1 MAQSNLCRRF
11 GLTVMALWC
20 IVGIQAAPAPQQ
32 QADKTPQSAASPK
45 NSRKPLTPKNR
56 LEVIR
61 RAQVWKTTDIP
72 SMDLKAGPQGGKAF
86 DAGETVNCDYA
97 KHEGSGS
104 TPKFRC
110 VLPSGDELK
119 VRYGEHNGEVYGQ
132 VAATRLF
139 WALGFGANPMYPV
152 AKVVCRG
159 CPWKPFEDPH
169 KEAGQPAAV
178 AFDPVTIEVKMSGK
192 TLETKLDEGWTWK
205 ELDRV
210 DESAGGAPL
219 AHRDAL
225 KLLAVLVQHTDSKA
239 SNQRLLCLDK
249 EVKKSEKKAKTK
261 DEKNAGGRATGE
273 EESAGDDEPASN
285 EADNVEAGVCA
296 HPFMMVTDLGKTF
309 GHANTFNRDE
319 PGAVNFKEWSQA
331 HVWKQPEKPGCTGDL
346 PGSAT
351 GSLDNPRI
359 SEAGRKF
366 LADLLIQLSDTQ
378 LHDLFEVARFV
389 RRDPSATVDDWVRV
403 CKQKRDEIVK
413 RTCSS

>member
-11 GLTVMALWC
+11 GLTVIALWC
-20 IVGIQAAPAPQQ
+20 IVGIQAAPAPQE
-32 QADKTPQSAASPK
+32 ASAKTPKSAAHPK
-45 NSRKPLTPKNR
+45 NSPKPFTSQDR
-56 LEVIR
+56 LEAIR
-61 RAQVWKTTDIP
+61 RAQVWEPTDIP

-110 VLPSGDELK
+110 VLPSGDDLK

-139 WALGFGANPMYPV
+139 WALGLGANRMYPV

-169 KEAGQPAAV
+169 KEAGQPQAV
-178 AFDPVTIEVKMSGK
+178 AFDPVTIDVKMSGK
-192 TLETKLDEGWTWK
+192 TLETKLDEGWIWK

-249 EVKKSEKKAKTK
+249 ELKKSEKNLGDK
-261 DEKNAGGRATGE
+261 ATGE
-273 EESAGDDEPASN
+273 DESTSDDEPASH
-285 EADNVEAGVCA
+285 DVGKVGAGVCA

-309 GHANTFNRDE
+309 GRANTFNRDE
-319 PGAVNFKEWSQA
+319 PGAVNFKEWSHA
-331 HVWKQPEKPGCTGDL
+331 RVWKVPEKPGCTGDL

-351 GSLDNPRI
+351 GTLDNPRI

-403 CKQKRDEIVK
+403 FKQKRDEIVK

>member
-1 MAQSNLCRRF
+1 MAQANLCRHV
-11 GLTVMALWC
+11 GLTVTALC
-20 IVGIQAAPAPQQ
+20 CLVGIQAAPAPREPSGS
-32 QADKTPQSAASPK
+32 TPKSAVHPK
-45 NSRKPLTPKNR
+45 NSPKPKEPKPFTPKER
-56 LEVIR
+56 LEAIR
-61 RAQVWKTTDIP
+61 RAQVWTRTDIP

-86 DAGETVNCDYA
+86 DPGETVICDHV
-97 KHEGSGS
+97 KHEESGS

-139 WALGFGANPMYPV
+139 WALGLGANRMYPV

-169 KEAGQPAAV
+169 REAGQPQAV
-178 AFDPVTIEVKMSGK
+178 AFDPVTIDVKMSGK
-192 TLETKLDEGWTWK
+192 TLETKQDEGWIWK
-205 ELDRV
+205 ELDRL

-249 EVKKSEKKAKTK
+249 ELKKREKKAKK
-261 DEKNAGGRATGE
+261 RDEKNAGDKTIGE
-273 EESAGDDEPASN
+273 DETAGDDEPASN
-285 EADNVEAGVCA
+285 EAGVCA

-309 GHANTFNRDE
+309 GHANTFNRNE
-319 PGAVNFKEWSQA
+319 PGAVNFTEWSHA
-331 HVWKQPEKPGCTGDL
+331 RVWKDPDKPGCTGDL

-351 GSLDNPRI
+351 GSLENPRI

-378 LHDLFEVARFV
+378 LHDLFDIARFV

-403 CKQKRDEIVK
+403 FKQKRDENVK